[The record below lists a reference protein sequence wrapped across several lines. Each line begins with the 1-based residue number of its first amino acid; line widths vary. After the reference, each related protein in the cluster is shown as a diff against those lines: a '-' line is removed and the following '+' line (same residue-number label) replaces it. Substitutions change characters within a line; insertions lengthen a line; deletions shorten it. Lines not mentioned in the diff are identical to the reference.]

1 MAEEEPSRV
10 RPSLS
15 DVRANWRE
23 SDLPFFSKL
32 GAAFGNTWTKM
43 RTRQNC
49 CGNFGEP
56 GC

>member
-32 GAAFGNTWTKM
+32 GAALGNTWTKM
-43 RTRQNC
+43 RTRQKSGC
-49 CGNFGEP
+49 NFGEP